1 MSQLNDNVIVTEV
14 EILPYRLEAEWR
26 EEDPI
31 IGNQYGAY
39 SSDTYLLR
47 VGDGIKKWS
56 ELTAIRPASYVGPHA
71 HLHLPGGSDPIDVSK
86 LVVNSFAYVAYG
98 NGGISSNENSDTQ
111 LTYEARLESELINKI
126 NDKFIYIG
134 APERTIMVEVHQRY
148 VREDTNDT
156 ALMTAYNVTTSIVSS
171 RANPQEKV
179 EDYATMNIGLPWCD
193 TVVKKIMRVQTNDE
207 ISVMFSSGLPTRT
220 FDSSDDPNTD
230 ISSVSYIYIYSI
242 D

>member
-31 IGNQYGAY
+31 IGDQYGAY

-47 VGDGIKKWS
+47 VGDGTKKWS

-98 NGGISSNENSDTQ
+98 NGNISSKEDTDTQ
-111 LTYEARLESELINKI
+111 ITYEARLVSDLINKVD
-126 NDKFIYIG
+126 DKFIYIG

-148 VREDTNDT
+148 VRKDISDK
-156 ALMTAYNVTTSIVSS
+156 ALMTAYNITTSIVSS
-171 RANPQEKV
+171 RANPQERV
-179 EDYATMNIGLPWCD
+179 EDYTSMNIGLPWCD
-193 TVVKKIMRVQTNDE
+193 TVVRKVMRVQTNDE
-207 ISVMFSSGLPTRT
+207 ISVMFSAGLDTKT
-220 FDSSDDPNTD
+220 FSNEDDPNID
-230 ISSVSYIYIYSI
+230 ISSVNYIYIYSI